1 MNNTRGETE
10 RAARREAW
18 RYYWT
23 QYRSRRGRM
32 AAVVVASVAAS
43 FLSLPIVLLVRVVFD
58 RYLPAGDLRG
68 VALAAAGIFAASVA
82 GAAVLFWIRRTT
94 LEITKSVILEL
105 RCRLQER
112 LYQLPRALFSSGD
125 HLQLHDTIVQ
135 DTERIDVM
143 SNAVVA
149 QALPAALVAATL
161 TLVLLRMNWLLTAVL
176 LAVAPVTIGFN
187 RWLRGRLKNDI
198 RRFRAAFESFSR
210 GVLFLLEA
218 IDLTRLQSAEAAE
231 LARQRRTAEVLRGAS
246 LRMAWFDTL
255 FQLSQSTLSVAA
267 SLAILLVG
275 GMAVASHRMTVGDL
289 LAFYVTVRLL
299 NAQTNTLI
307 SSVPQIMTG
316 AQALA
321 DVHALL
327 IHGAEEPY
335 NGSGSL
341 DFRGEVELRNVSF
354 SYVPGRWVLRHADL
368 RIAPG
373 EILALVGPNGCGK
386 SSIVWLLCG
395 FYRPQEGSVLA
406 DGTAYDELDLRQL
419 RRRLG
424 VVPQDPLLFPGT
436 VRESIAYGR
445 PQASDQQIREA
456 AEWSTAYASIEAM
469 EQGFE
474 TPIGADGQM
483 ISGGQRQ
490 RIAIARALL
499 GRPRLLILDEPTNHL
514 DAAAIG
520 TLMTNLRQLPQR
532 PAILLVSHDPRIFE
546 YCDRMYR
553 MPADGQDAIERQRT
567 KENVR

>member
-1 MNNTRGETE
+1 
-10 RAARREAW
+10 
-18 RYYWT
+18 
-23 QYRSRRGRM
+23 M

-43 FLSLPIVLLVRVVFD
+43 FLCLPIVLLVRVVFD
-58 RYLPAGDLRG
+58 SYLPSGDLRG
-68 VALAAAGIFAASVA
+68 VSLAAAGIFAASLA
-82 GAAVLFWIRRTT
+82 GAAVVFWIRRTT
-94 LEITKSVILEL
+94 LVITKSVILEL
-105 RCRLQER
+105 RCRLEER

-161 TLVLLRMNWLLTAVL
+161 TLVLLHMNWLLTAVL
-176 LAVAPVTIGFN
+176 LAVAPAVIGFD
-187 RWLRGRLKNDI
+187 RWLRSRLKDDI

-210 GVLFLLEA
+210 GVLFVLEA
-218 IDLTRLQSAEAAE
+218 VDLTRLQSAEPEE
-231 LARQRRTAEVLRGAS
+231 LNRQRRTADVLRGAS

-255 FQLSQSTLSVAA
+255 FQLSQNTLSLAA
-267 SLAILLVG
+267 SLAILVVG
-275 GMAVASHRMTVGDL
+275 GMAVGSHRMTVGDL

-321 DVHALL
+321 DVHRLL
-327 IHGAEEPY
+327 IHGAGQPY
-335 NGSGSL
+335 NGSGTL

-354 SYVPGRWVLRHADL
+354 SYVPGRWVLRRTDL

-436 VRESIAYGR
+436 VGENIAYGR
-445 PQASDQQIREA
+445 PQASDREIREA
-456 AEWSTAYASIEAM
+456 AGWSTAQEAIAAM

-499 GRPRLLILDEPTNHL
+499 GQPRLLILDEPTNHL

-520 TLMTNLRQLPQR
+520 TLMRNLRQLPQR
-532 PAILLVSHDPRIFE
+532 PAILLVSHDPRIIE
-546 YCDRMYR
+546 HCDRMYR
-553 MPADGQDAIERQRT
+553 MPADGSGVMQLERTR
-567 KENVR
+567 ENMR